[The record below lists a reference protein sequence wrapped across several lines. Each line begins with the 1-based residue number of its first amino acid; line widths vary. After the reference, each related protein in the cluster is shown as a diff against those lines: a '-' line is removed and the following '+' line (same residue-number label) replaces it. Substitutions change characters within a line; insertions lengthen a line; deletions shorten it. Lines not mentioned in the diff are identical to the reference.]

1 VLERGVVGNPPVALP
16 PHSPL
21 YKRYKDIPPS
31 LAYKIRLHIFK
42 HNKKHKNTMD
52 YIDKYMK
59 LNVLSSKMTG
69 YFSAV
74 ALYDTSIPVKVRKE
88 ILNYLIDVWK
98 ETEPES
104 QSVQSWVEKWEK
116 EIKEISA

>member
-1 VLERGVVGNPPVALP
+1 
-16 PHSPL
+16 
-21 YKRYKDIPPS
+21 
-31 LAYKIRLHIFK
+31 
-42 HNKKHKNTMD
+42 MD
-52 YIDKYMK
+52 YLDKYMK

-69 YFSAV
+69 YFAAK

-104 QSVQSWVEKWEK
+104 QSIQSWVEKWEK